1 MPAGNSEKATG
12 KAGRGQLIRLVS
24 EGHAVPFSKG
34 LLATTLTA
42 TGLPPEQAYAVAMN
56 VEWELLQGAERE
68 VSVERL
74 RLLVE
79 EVLEASAGRMY
90 VERYRKW
97 NRLGREDRPV
107 IMLIGGATGV
117 GKSTMAAQIADRLG
131 LVRIISTDSIR
142 EVMRAFFSETLMP
155 SIHYSSYDSDRAVR
169 IPLEGSG
176 LDSHVVGFMEQVE
189 MVNVGVQAVLD
200 RSIKERTSLVVEGVH
215 IVPGMLAAAR
225 GRGAAEDALILPMV
239 VAVTDA
245 DLHRSHFLVREQE
258 TSGRRMVARY
268 LRGFEEIRRIQEFI
282 LERAEA
288 EGTLVIDNVSID
300 DAVGTVVEALYDL
313 IEESEERCGDND

>member
-1 MPAGNSEKATG
+1 
-12 KAGRGQLIRLVS
+12 
-24 EGHAVPFSKG
+24 
-34 LLATTLTA
+34 
-42 TGLPPEQAYAVAMN
+42 
-56 VEWELLQGAERE
+56 
-68 VSVERL
+68 
-74 RLLVE
+74 
-79 EVLEASAGRMY
+79 
-90 VERYRKW
+90 
-97 NRLGREDRPV
+97 
-107 IMLIGGATGV
+107 
-117 GKSTMAAQIADRLG
+117 MAAQIADRLG

-268 LRGFEEIRRIQEFI
+268 LRGFEEIRKIQEFI